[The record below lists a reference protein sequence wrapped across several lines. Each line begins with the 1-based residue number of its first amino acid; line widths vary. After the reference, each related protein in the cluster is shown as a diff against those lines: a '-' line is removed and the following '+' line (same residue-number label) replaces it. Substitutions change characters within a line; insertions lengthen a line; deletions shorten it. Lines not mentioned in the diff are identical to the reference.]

1 MANDFESI
9 LKETLLIEGG
19 YSFDPSDNG
28 GETLFGI
35 ARVKN
40 PGWAG
45 WKEVDSIIR
54 NKGYDKHNRDNWPLI
69 ANACKDI
76 NSIFDFYRINFWNTI
91 KGSEIGSYAVAKTIF
106 DFGVNTG
113 VGTSVKC
120 VQRVL
125 GIVDDG
131 DFGYLDSVM
140 SRVKVFVM
148 FYCNVIR
155 FSIFDFVRYFAC
167 WAYK

>member
-54 NKGYDKHNRDNWPLI
+54 NKGYDKHNRDNW
-69 ANACKDI
+69 A
-76 NSIFDFYRINFWNTI
+76 
-91 KGSEIGSYAVAKTIF
+91 
-106 DFGVNTG
+106 TG
-113 VGTSVKC
+113 RVHQYIRRYDVQEKC
-120 VQRVL
+120 MVQ
-125 GIVDDG
+125 
-131 DFGYLDSVM
+131 S
-140 SRVKVFVM
+140 S
-148 FYCNVIR
+148 
-155 FSIFDFVRYFAC
+155 
-167 WAYK
+167 